1 MNINLNEE
9 QKKNIENK
17 FLEFQRIW
25 TLEKVKS
32 MSLEEY
38 TSIKKD
44 NPDRNDF
51 TFWLENKLD
60 DIGSIWGGSSFKF
73 GIYKRNFNDDK
84 EKLKGKIYND
94 NYAWLS
100 KYGNNQDEAFDKIKQ
115 TIVDIIHASK
125 NNDFETIENID
136 FGDATKWKIA
146 FHYQNVNNIKIV
158 DIFSK
163 NVLDL
168 ISLNKFKEK
177 LKIYQ
182 IYEKLLE
189 NKNLSL
195 IKMIENIAIPLWV
208 EYGINIKKMKKL
220 FCEYLSKRNID
231 TSSIKKYVSAVEN
244 ISNEFLKDNL
254 YSCNLY
260 NFDQNIEKLNKN
272 NKFVLKNN
280 NGNKMYSVALK
291 HYRTFLYNFERQFLN
306 NEIMD
311 KELNMKNSPLNQ
323 ILYGPPG
330 TGKTYHTIDKA
341 LEILG
346 ENLGDR
352 DDKKAKF
359 DEYVKNGQI
368 VFTTFHQSY
377 GYEEFVEGIKPIIDN
392 DENSQEV
399 KYDIKDGIF
408 KKLCKKALD
417 KKRKI
422 INNEDISIDKN
433 SKVWKISLG
442 ANASLRDECFEKNKI
457 CIGWNDIPKNKDE
470 RFLNLGSND
479 KNSIISFVEYMQ
491 IGDLVCV
498 FNTSK
503 TIKGVGVIVSDV
515 KYSDG
520 EYQTYREVKW
530 ISKDNEINILD
541 LNNDKILVQK
551 TVYELYRISSND
563 LLAKINLNNPKDNTN
578 NLEIAED
585 NATKNFIIIIDE
597 INRGNVSKIFGELIT
612 LIEPNKRIG
621 ESEGLKV
628 TLPYSGEKFGVPK
641 NVYIIGTMNTADRSI
656 TSLDTALRRRFEFI
670 EMMPKPN
677 LLYNIFVCK
686 NVENPNKDEDY
697 LGDDRKTEGDAE
709 ILQKILISIN
719 KRIEFLL
726 DREKTIG
733 HAFFISEAVK
743 FDKNN
748 WIKPDEYEKDW
759 YVLSIS
765 KLKSIFQNKIIPLLQ
780 EYFYNDYAL
789 INVVLNENGMI
800 FEDKKDDKYLQKIKN
815 LYNVDSERNIYTIAP
830 FNNGIWDK
838 IEIYQ
843 AIYDDKITNKTKNE
857 NE

>member
-32 MSLEEY
+32 MTLEEY

-51 TFWLENKLD
+51 TFWIENKLD

-73 GIYKRNFNDDK
+73 GIYKRNSNDDK
-84 EKLKGKIYND
+84 ENLKGKTYND

-100 KYGNNQDEAFDKIKQ
+100 KYGNNQDEAFNKIKQ
-115 TIVDIIHASK
+115 TIIDIIQASK
-125 NNDFETIENID
+125 NNNLETIENID

-146 FHYQNVNNIKIV
+146 FHYQNVENIKIV
-158 DIFSK
+158 NIFSK

-168 ISLNKFKEK
+168 ISLNEFKEK

-195 IKMIENIAIPLWV
+195 IEMIENMAIPLWV

-231 TSSIKKYVSAVEN
+231 TSSIKKYASAVEN

-311 KELNMKNSPLNQ
+311 KELNMKNPPLNQ

-341 LEILG
+341 LEILN
-346 ENLGDR
+346 ENLENR
-352 DDKKAKF
+352 DDKKVKF

-377 GYEEFVEGIKPIIDN
+377 GYEEFVEGIKPHIDRE
-392 DENSQEV
+392 ENSKKIE
-399 KYDIKDGIF
+399 YEIKDGIF
-408 KKLCKKALD
+408 KELCEKALD

-422 INNEDISIDKN
+422 NNDISIDKN

-585 NATKNFIIIIDE
+585 NTKKKFIIIIDE

-612 LIEPNKRIG
+612 LIEPSKRIG
-621 ESEGLKV
+621 EEEEIKV
-628 TLPYSGEKFGVPK
+628 KLPYSGKDFGVPK

-677 LLYNIFVCK
+677 VLSDNCEGVNLQELLK
-686 NVENPNKDEDY
+686 
-697 LGDDRKTEGDAE
+697 A
-709 ILQKILISIN
+709 IN
-719 KRIEFLL
+719 TRIEYLL

-733 HAFFISEAVK
+733 HAFFIGIDNLE
-743 FDKNN
+743 
-748 WIKPDEYEKDW
+748 
-759 YVLSIS
+759 
-765 KLKSIFQNKIIPLLQ
+765 KLKNVFQNKIIPLLQ

-789 INVVLNENGMI
+789 IDAVLNENGMLEKQDTNNDYLKNMTDFI
-800 FEDKKDDKYLQKIKN
+800 ESDKVIYKFSDSQKWDENTFKK
-815 LYNVDSERNIYTIAP
+815 IY
-830 FNNGIWDK
+830 
-838 IEIYQ
+838 E
-843 AIYDDKITNKTKNE
+843 
-857 NE
+857 